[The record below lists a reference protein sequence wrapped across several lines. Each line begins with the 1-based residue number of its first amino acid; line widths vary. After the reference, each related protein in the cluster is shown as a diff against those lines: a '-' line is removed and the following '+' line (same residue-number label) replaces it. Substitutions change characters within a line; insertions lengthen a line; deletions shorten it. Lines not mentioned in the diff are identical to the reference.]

1 MQIFT
6 QTNVNFLGKR
16 MPAAVFS
23 LLLDI
28 WVRQHQALT
37 LEKAVHKL
45 TAVPA
50 ALFGI
55 PNRGI
60 LATGNVADLVLFDP
74 DTVAPQVPEYVHDFP
89 CNGRRLISKAKGV
102 EATFVAGTQVYERGT
117 HTGAL
122 PGRVL
127 RSYE

>member
-1 MQIFT
+1 VDFICDAGYST
-6 QTNVNFLGKR
+6 
-16 MPAAVFS
+16 AV
-23 LLLDI
+23 LDI

-50 ALFGI
+50 KLFGI
-55 PNRGI
+55 PNRGH
-60 LATGNVADLVLFDP
+60 LATGKVADLVLFDP
-74 DTVAPQVPEYVHDFP
+74 DTVAPKTPYYVHDFP
-89 CNGRRLISKAKGV
+89 RNGRRLICEAEGI

-117 HTGAL
+117 HTGAT